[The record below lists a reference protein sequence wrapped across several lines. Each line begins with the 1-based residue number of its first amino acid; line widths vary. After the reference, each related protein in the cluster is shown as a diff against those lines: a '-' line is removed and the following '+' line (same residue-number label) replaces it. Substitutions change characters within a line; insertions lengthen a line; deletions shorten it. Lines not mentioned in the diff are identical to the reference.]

1 MAVADIKAYRYIYN
15 VNRQSKIKRTIL
27 KRFANY
33 LKALNITKRILTKFQ
48 ETIDYKNILA

>member
-48 ETIDYKNILA
+48 ETIDCKNILA